1 MNLQQLSNN
10 PNKLSSGLMLEG
22 VCLQHLN
29 NIRAEILTSKS
40 FAKWRQTIKKELRKI
55 QNDTNS

>member
-1 MNLQQLSNN
+1 MNLQQLNN
-10 PNKLSSGLMLEG
+10 PNKLSSGVMLEG

-40 FAKWRQTIKKELRKI
+40 FAKWRQTIKKELKKI
-55 QNDTNS
+55 QNDTHS

>member
-1 MNLQQLSNN
+1 MNLQQLNN
-10 PNKLSSGLMLEG
+10 PNKLSSGVMLEG
-22 VCLQHLN
+22 VCLEHLN

-40 FAKWRQTIKKELRKI
+40 FAKWRQTIKKELKKI

>member
-1 MNLQQLSNN
+1 MNLQQLNN
-10 PNKLSSGLMLEG
+10 PDKLSSGVMLDG

-40 FAKWRQTIKKELRKI
+40 FAKWRQTIKKELKKI

>member
-1 MNLQQLSNN
+1 MNLQQLNN
-10 PNKLSSGLMLEG
+10 PNKLSSGVMLDG

-40 FAKWRQTIKKELRKI
+40 FAKWRQTIKKELKKI